1 MYAVFRSGGKQY
13 RAAQGVKFDE
23 VLLVGE
29 GSDIK
34 VGTPLLSG
42 STVSGK
48 VVRQGKSKKVPVV
61 KFKRRQ
67 NYLRQG
73 THRQFFTEVEITGI
87 TGGAAKKA
95 APKTEEA
102 ADKPAAKK
110 KAAEKSPSGDKP
122 AAKKAA
128 TKKSPSGDKP
138 AAKKKAAKK
147 PDERHRYSTVAHK
160 KAGGSSK
167 NGRDSESKRLGVKI
181 YGGQQVVA
189 GNIIVRQRGTRF
201 HPGANVGCGRD
212 HTLFA
217 KKDGH
222 VKFEKKGPKMRQF
235 VSVVDAS

>member
-13 RAAQGVKFDE
+13 RAAQGDVLRLEKIEADEGATVEFDE

-29 GSDIK
+29 GSDIN

-87 TGGAAKKA
+87 TGGSAKSPSGDKKKA
-95 APKTEEA
+95 APKAAEA
-102 ADKPAAKK
+102 ADKS
-110 KAAEKSPSGDKP
+110 AAEKPAAEKPAARKP

-147 PDERHRYSTVAHK
+147 SPSGDKPAAKK
-160 KAGGSSK
+160 KA
-167 NGRDSESKRLGVKI
+167 
-181 YGGQQVVA
+181 
-189 GNIIVRQRGTRF
+189 
-201 HPGANVGCGRD
+201 
-212 HTLFA
+212 A
-217 KKDGH
+217 KKKADYGI
-222 VKFEKKGPKMRQF
+222 
-235 VSVVDAS
+235 